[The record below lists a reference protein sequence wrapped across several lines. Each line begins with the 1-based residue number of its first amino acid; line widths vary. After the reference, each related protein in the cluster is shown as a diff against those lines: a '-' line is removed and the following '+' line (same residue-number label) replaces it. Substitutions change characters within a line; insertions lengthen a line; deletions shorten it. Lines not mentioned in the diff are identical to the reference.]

1 MEEFYKNIKYYTTMT
16 TQTTY
21 LNKLTEIKNNLMFA
35 KFELEHVKTANKTY
49 KSIAVKE
56 IFEKIDEIYETLE
69 NVKEVNIQFF
79 EMLIADLY
87 NLLQLV
93 NAKIVTNSKEAYFP
107 LMHMICANI
116 SKVCKLR
123 RIMYVELEEQKY
135 M

>member
-1 MEEFYKNIKYYTTMT
+1 MT
-16 TQTTY
+16 TQNTLKRELQTVS
-21 LNKLTEIKNNLMFA
+21 NNLTFA
-35 KFELEHVKTANKTY
+35 KLELENVKTSTKTY

-56 IFEKIDEIYETLE
+56 IFDKIDEIYKTLE
-69 NVKEVNIQFF
+69 NVKEVNLQFF
-79 EMLIADLY
+79 EMLIAELY
-87 NLLQLV
+87 NLLQLT
-93 NAKIVTNSKEAYFP
+93 NAKIVANSKEAYFP